1 MRLDHRLPA
10 RTLIGPLL
18 KVVTAAL
25 ETDGIAAVCQAPVPR
40 DAEVPAGPAVRVVT
54 HALPFISMFTPPL
67 IKPAPF
73 IAPLS
78 REALPEFMRLA
89 HDQALAVRGD
99 STFIDVMGH
108 APGVFAWYRDFYQRL
123 FRGGGVPV
131 AMKELAR
138 YRLSTL
144 HGCAFC
150 NKGNRL
156 DAMSA
161 GLSEAQIA
169 AIDDLEALCWSD
181 AERAVIRLAE
191 QMSLGKSDGVVSAEL
206 HAELV
211 RHFDNEQILEL
222 GVTMA
227 VLTGMAKF
235 LFAFDLVEREG
246 YCQFGR

>member
-1 MRLDHRLPA
+1 MSEPSM
-10 RTLIGPLL
+10 TKPN
-18 KVVTAAL
+18 
-25 ETDGIAAVCQAPVPR
+25 
-40 DAEVPAGPAVRVVT
+40 
-54 HALPFISMFTPPL
+54 PFIP
-67 IKPAPF
+67 
-73 IAPLS
+73 PLS
-78 REALPEFMRLA
+78 RENLPEFMRSA
-89 HDQALAVRGD
+89 HDRALAVRGD
-99 STFIDVMGH
+99 ATFIDVMGH
-108 APGVFAWYRDFYQRL
+108 APGVFAWYGDFYQRL
-123 FRGGGVPV
+123 FHGGRVPV

-161 GLSEAQIA
+161 GLTEAQLA
-169 AIDDLEALCWSD
+169 AIDDSAAPCWSE

-191 QMSLGKSDGVVSAEL
+191 QMSLGNSDGVVSAEL
-206 HAELV
+206 HAALA

-235 LFAFDLVEREG
+235 LFAFDLVERES
-246 YCQFGR
+246 YCEFGR